1 MLNFDKIYATLTL
14 FCHFTKAF
22 FAKQLS
28 DISCLL
34 KTFNSWYYQDHIN
47 SILYLGEDF
56 FTLGAVGRIIS
67 SRSFC
72 KIIMIVLN
80 FSFGIFTQS
89 AFTYS
94 KLTKETLEKGVKYV
108 QS

>member
-47 SILYLGEDF
+47 SILYLGEDNSF
-56 FTLGAVGRIIS
+56 FYSRS
-67 SRSFC
+67 SRENYFKSV
-72 KIIMIVLN
+72 VLQN
-80 FSFGIFTQS
+80 NNDSLKF
-89 AFTYS
+89 
-94 KLTKETLEKGVKYV
+94 
-108 QS
+108 